1 MKDLYIMR
9 HGQTLFNVRR
19 KIQGWCDSPLTEE
32 GKKQALKAKEILKDI
47 HFDHYYCSTAERC
60 SDTLELITD
69 KPYIRLKGLKERN
82 FGIYESE
89 SEDLHPE
96 IKRYDDFYKQF
107 GGETAQEV
115 KERMYQTLVNIMN
128 KEDHQKVLVVSHSGA
143 NMCFY
148 SLFGDP
154 QTLRQQ
160 GFTNCSI
167 LHYTYDHQQFHFI
180 EMINV

>member
-89 SEDLHPE
+89 SE
-96 IKRYDDFYKQF
+96 I
-107 GGETAQEV
+107 
-115 KERMYQTLVNIMN
+115 
-128 KEDHQKVLVVSHSGA
+128 
-143 NMCFY
+143 
-148 SLFGDP
+148 
-154 QTLRQQ
+154 
-160 GFTNCSI
+160 
-167 LHYTYDHQQFHFI
+167 
-180 EMINV
+180 